1 MPQGVDRVPARHT
14 PAGELGT
21 WGLPGTR
28 EAQPGT
34 GRHGLWAGLDPLCLS
49 HLPACCQNTAPGWTL
64 RFPKSLLL
72 CLLAE
77 NYNNTKTKNKT
88 FPENPLRL
96 RAGLGLGAGTAA
108 EAASSPGA
116 SLRHVGTLPLFVL
129 PVNKAKQ
136 SIKRHLETSE
146 THSFHV
152 TYFKKR

>member
-1 MPQGVDRVPARHT
+1 MGPSGNPGSTAWHRQTRALGRAGPPVPQPPPR
-14 PAGELGT
+14 L
-21 WGLPGTR
+21 LPKHC
-28 EAQPGT
+28 A
-34 GRHGLWAGLDPLCLS
+34 WLDPPIPKVS
-49 HLPACCQNTAPGWTL
+49 PAM
-64 RFPKSLLL
+64 
-72 CLLAE
+72 LLAE

-88 FPENPLRL
+88 FPENLLRL

-108 EAASSPGA
+108 EASSPGA
-116 SLRHVGTLPLFVL
+116 SLCHVGTLPLFVL